1 VCTIGCLDC
10 LPGDGS
16 RAIGVVASVRTSLL
30 ELAVAAG
37 GCAFDSLVEPWLDA
51 SVDGRATVAAAGE
64 LVGEEL
70 EDEGLGEEA

>member
-1 VCTIGCLDC
+1 
-10 LPGDGS
+10 
-16 RAIGVVASVRTSLL
+16 LL
-30 ELAVAAG
+30 ELAVAVG